1 MREAEP
7 SPSACRPP
15 VSTAVWSTSAAWT
28 GPSPPS
34 TWTSCRTGTCVS
46 VGCPSDSPRPEKL
59 GAVLSGA
66 VSALA
71 PALLDGRVQPLIDS
85 RYDFRTAFE
94 AVRRLAS
101 HQALGKI
108 VLAVP

>member
-1 MREAEP
+1 M
-7 SPSACRPP
+7 
-15 VSTAVWSTSAAWT
+15 
-28 GPSPPS
+28 
-34 TWTSCRTGTCVS
+34 
-46 VGCPSDSPRPEKL
+46 
-59 GAVLSGA
+59 
-66 VSALA
+66 SALA

-85 RYDFRTAFE
+85 RYDFRTAYE